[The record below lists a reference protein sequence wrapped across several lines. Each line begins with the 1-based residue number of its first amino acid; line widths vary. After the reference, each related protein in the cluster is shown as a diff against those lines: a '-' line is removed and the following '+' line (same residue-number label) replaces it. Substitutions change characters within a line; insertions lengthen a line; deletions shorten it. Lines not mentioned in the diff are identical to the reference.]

1 MGACQAYAIETK
13 KYVKFIKRACVAHT
27 DNLSRQAPVNH
38 NMLIQAVPAKILAG
52 GRNRFIQK
60 NRGVGRHL
68 QVDIQNGR
76 IWTRTSPP
84 SSEDHQMDASSACGT
99 ALIDA
104 GAPVGLAFL
113 IFTFMN
119 TMKQE
124 R

>member
-1 MGACQAYAIETK
+1 MGACQAYAIETEK
-13 KYVKFIKRACVAHT
+13 CVKFIKRACVAHI
-27 DNLSRQAPVNH
+27 DNRPRQAPVNRD
-38 NMLIQAVPAKILAG
+38 MLIKAVPAKILAG

-76 IWTRTSPP
+76 IWTRTSP
-84 SSEDHQMDASSACGT
+84 SSEDHQMDASSACVT

>member
-1 MGACQAYAIETK
+1 
-13 KYVKFIKRACVAHT
+13 
-27 DNLSRQAPVNH
+27 
-38 NMLIQAVPAKILAG
+38 MLIQAVPAKILAG

-124 R
+124 RWWANVPESQSSTSTPSSATAASTKCF

>member
-1 MGACQAYAIETK
+1 MGACQAYAIETEK
-13 KYVKFIKRACVAHT
+13 CVKFIKRACVAHI
-27 DNLSRQAPVNH
+27 DNRPRQAPVNRD
-38 NMLIQAVPAKILAG
+38 MLIKAVPAKILAG

-76 IWTRTSPP
+76 IWTRTSP
-84 SSEDHQMDASSACGT
+84 SSEDHQMDASSACVT
-99 ALIDA
+99 ALNDA
-104 GAPVGLAFL
+104 GAPVGLALL
-113 IFTFMN
+113 IFTFMS